1 MCERQHR
8 KTKEKEEETQP
19 GCGSPPRGEA
29 SDDLRRCAG
38 EALALVGVVGL
49 GWGAV
54 PSITFIT
61 YMYLLYL

>member
-1 MCERQHR
+1 MSANIAKPRR
-8 KTKEKEEETQP
+8 KRKKTQP

-29 SDDLRRCAG
+29 SDDLRRCDG
-38 EALALVGVVGL
+38 EALVLVGVVGL